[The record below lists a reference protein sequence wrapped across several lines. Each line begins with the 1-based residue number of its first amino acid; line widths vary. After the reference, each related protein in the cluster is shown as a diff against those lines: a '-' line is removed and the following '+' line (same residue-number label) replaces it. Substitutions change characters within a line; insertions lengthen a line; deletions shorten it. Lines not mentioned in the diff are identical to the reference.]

1 MRPALPFQSK
11 AIGYCSRT
19 EHPALFMEMR
29 LGKTLC
35 AIRACKAWGSL
46 AVLVLA
52 PLSVLKAWEGELG
65 LEGEDWISSPSS
77 DALDLEAPPP
87 GKTAW
92 VLVNFERLIASF
104 KRCDPTAWE
113 TWERQFDVVIVD
125 ESVSIKNPKAKT
137 TKLITT
143 AFRRADHRMI
153 LSGLPAPETPLNY
166 VEQFRFLYGRF
177 MGCPKFWTFRN
188 RFFEPLDYD
197 WVPKPG
203 TREAIKREVARLSF
217 VLSRK
222 DAGIG
227 SRKVYSRR
235 YIEPTRE
242 QSALMDQVEG
252 EFRLGETETKY
263 SLVIHTWLG
272 RIAGGHGEGWDCIS
286 ERKGREI
293 LSLLQGELKREP
305 VLIFF
310 RFNAELRL
318 TARLLK
324 GAGIPFTSIIG
335 ETEPDERARRRLLF
349 QKGRA
354 RVALLQIKV
363 CKYGLDFS
371 RSSTAIYYSNSFSL
385 NERKQS
391 EDRIIHP
398 LKKEPLLYIDL
409 ITRDSVDE
417 SVSEALRIKD
427 ADSKFFLRRLF
438 QLERN
443 RINARVLRHA

>member
-1 MRPALPFQSK
+1 MRPALPFQRE

-29 LGKTLC
+29 LGKTLV
-35 AIRACKAWGSL
+35 AIRACRGWGSRR
-46 AVLVLA
+46 VLVLA
-52 PLSVLKAWEGELG
+52 PLSVLKAWEAELV
-65 LEGEDWISSPSS
+65 LEGEDWISSPAS
-77 DALDLEAPPP
+77 DVLDLEHPPR
-87 GKTAW
+87 GKTSW
-92 VLVNFERLIASF
+92 VLVNFERLLASF
-104 KRCDPTAWE
+104 KRCDTSE
-113 TWERQFDVVIVD
+113 WERWANQFDAVIVD

-137 TKLITT
+137 TKVITT

-153 LSGLPAPETPLNY
+153 LTGLPAPETPLDY
-166 VEQFRFLYGRF
+166 VEQFRFLYGWF
-177 MGCPKFWTFRN
+177 MGCRKFWTFRN

-197 WVPKPG
+197 WVPKAG
-203 TREAIKREVARLSF
+203 TRERIKKEVARLAF

-222 DAGIG
+222 DAGVG
-227 SRKVYSRR
+227 SRKIYSRR

-252 EFRLGETETKY
+252 EFRLGETETKF

-272 RIAGGHGEGWDCIS
+272 RISGGHGEDWNCIS

-318 TARLLK
+318 TARLLRE
-324 GAGIPFTSIIG
+324 ARIPYTSIIG
-335 ETEPDERARRRLLF
+335 ETEPGERARRRLLF
-349 QKGRA
+349 QKGRV
-354 RVALLQIKV
+354 RVALVQIKV
-363 CKYGLDFS
+363 CRYGLDFS

-398 LKKEPLLYIDL
+398 LKREPLLYIDL
-409 ITRDSVDE
+409 ITRDSLDE

-427 ADSKFFLRRLF
+427 ADSKFFLRKLF

-443 RINARVLRHA
+443 RINARRLRHA